1 MIELMVQEEVI
12 LVIILIIAKIKIRII
27 KIKIKKAVKM
37 KPRKNKIPMISKV
50 KLNRNINNIK
60 FYIYIIYNCIIN
72 FVIKNKNLKH
82 TFLFPFIL
90 NYLDIK
96 RPDNGEGLIEFA
108 FDIFILSLICLLCF
122 INVIVYLIAI
132 ILLNKYNIVEKYP
145 KLKMFINY
153 YEKTTF
159 FFVIFEGAMG
169 FGFLLIIVISSFLML
184 GVPFLK

>member
-12 LVIILIIAKIKIRII
+12 LVIILIIAKIRIRIIKIRIRII

-50 KLNRNINNIK
+50 KLNRN
-60 FYIYIIYNCIIN
+60 IYNCIIN

-132 ILLNKYNIVEKYP
+132 ILLNKYNIEEKYP

-169 FGFLLIIVISSFLML
+169 LVFY
-184 GVPFLK
+184 